1 LNVFVD
7 TSVWSRA
14 LAFSLQFIGSGRAL
28 EALLIFGFRFN
39 NSGFT
44 FSPIESG
51 ISHKRILQ

>member
-1 LNVFVD
+1 MSRWW
-7 TSVWSRA
+7 SVL

-51 ISHKRILQ
+51 TSHKRILQ